1 MYFHFDI
8 LLILGFNSDANSILR
23 LLHHVGGG
31 DVARILEVPAPPF
44 SGVKCVKWECCR
56 VYTGS
61 CFQKTNWE
69 GGRRLVH
76 HLGQQGQ
83 GTVKNV

>member
-44 SGVKCVKWECCR
+44 SGVKCVK
-56 VYTGS
+56 
-61 CFQKTNWE
+61 
-69 GGRRLVH
+69 
-76 HLGQQGQ
+76 
-83 GTVKNV
+83 